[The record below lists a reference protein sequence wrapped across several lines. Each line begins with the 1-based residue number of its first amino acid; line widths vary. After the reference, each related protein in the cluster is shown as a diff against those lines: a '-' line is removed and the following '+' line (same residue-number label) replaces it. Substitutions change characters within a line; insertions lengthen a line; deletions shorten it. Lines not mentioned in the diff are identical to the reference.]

1 MQITNSNLNNH
12 DFGIKAGKYMNLI
25 IKVAFSTI
33 SNFYRLRNFILLSE
47 DALDRASLGLEAT
60 SSSML
65 SLVFRSSGN
74 ACLKEKENIEYKFNQ
89 KQLSN
94 CFYQKQNSL
103 YRLFHMP
110 FTFKTRMHE
119 SCTKI

>member
-1 MQITNSNLNNH
+1 
-12 DFGIKAGKYMNLI
+12 MNLV

-103 YRLFHMP
+103 YRLLQMP